1 MHVYRGLEFLR
12 VGPAARSR
20 HGILSEPCMS
30 CSRSALLPEDRAD
43 RHRVSGVAMATIAGT
58 CDSITY
64 TGGVSGGRGARRWGV
79 EACRS
84 YRSIAEMQK
93 GAKGLLCI
101 AISAISLQLG
111 TFRGTI
117 VASND
122 VSFSNG
128 YSKTTKGTNH
138 VAFPK
143 AANAKRSNHR
153 AFPEAAIYSSS
164 HLLCKH
170 HHHHHCGFHE

>member
-1 MHVYRGLEFLR
+1 MMHVYRGLEFLR

-64 TGGVSGGRGARRWGV
+64 TGGVSGGRDARRWGV
-79 EACRS
+79 EACRC
-84 YRSIAEMQK
+84 YRSIAELQK
-93 GAKGLLCI
+93 GAKGFLCI
-101 AISAISLQLG
+101 VI
-111 TFRGTI
+111 TCCGTI
-117 VASND
+117 VASKNG

-143 AANAKRSNHR
+143 AANTKRSNHR
-153 AFPEAAIYSSS
+153 AFPEAAI
-164 HLLCKH
+164 LLLSKQPFTVASMNDCI
-170 HHHHHCGFHE
+170 EPTS

>member
-1 MHVYRGLEFLR
+1 M
-12 VGPAARSR
+12 
-20 HGILSEPCMS
+20 
-30 CSRSALLPEDRAD
+30 LPEDRAD

-101 AISAISLQLG
+101 VIRTYLSLTDPLRLRKVPI
-111 TFRGTI
+111 T
-117 VASND
+117 
-122 VSFSNG
+122 
-128 YSKTTKGTNH
+128 
-138 VAFPK
+138 
-143 AANAKRSNHR
+143 
-153 AFPEAAIYSSS
+153 
-164 HLLCKH
+164 
-170 HHHHHCGFHE
+170 